1 MDKQIKILT
10 YDIET
15 APKLAN
21 VWDIWNQNIPISMI
35 MEDGY
40 ILSWAAKWLG
50 SDEILSNSLI
60 EHDNKIEN
68 EGKMIEELYDLMEEA
83 DVLVGYNSDKFDRKH
98 VNTAFLKAG
107 LTPPSTSKSID
118 LFKVVKSNF
127 KFTSNK
133 LDFVLGKLGIK
144 QKMNHR
150 GFDLWKGCME
160 GDMECWAEM
169 VEYNEQDVEVTELL
183 YKKLLPWIKNHPCR
197 SMYTDTIDIKP
208 SCNNCGSTNV
218 IKKGIEVLK
227 FTSYQRY
234 KCTSCGNNM
243 RGKELQNS
251 PEKRKSILVN
261 V

>member
-1 MDKQIKILT
+1 MSIKILT

-50 SDEILSNSLI
+50 SEEIISDSLI
-60 EHDNKIEN
+60 EHDNDLEK
-68 EGKMIEELYDLMEEA
+68 EGDMIAGLYDLMEEA
-83 DVLVGYNSDKFDRKH
+83 DVLIGYNSDKFDRKH

-133 LDFVLGKLGIK
+133 LDFILGKLGIK

-150 GFDLWKGCME
+150 GFALWKGCME
-160 GDMECWAEM
+160 GDQECWTEM

-183 YKKLLPWIKNHPCR
+183 YKKLLPWIKNHPCI
-197 SMYTDTIDIKP
+197 SMYTGDTVDESPI
-208 SCNNCGSTNV
+208 CNNCGSTKVN
-218 IKKGIEVLK
+218 KRGIEPLK

-234 KCTSCGNNM
+234 KCNDCGNNM
-243 RGKELQNS
+243 RGKELMNTS
-251 PEKRKSILVN
+251 AKRKSILVN